1 MYARISAFALH
12 AGARCELVPE
22 GDIRNAS
29 ISLPHAFDCCNGLRA
44 RGIDELTQIDNRG
57 CESIPAT
64 EYDIPLPRESRADN
78 TAWMRARLH
87 LGSCHAGTRGM
98 IHLWPVP
105 GILSQSGKGPW
116 RRKFPRNVRGMF
128 PYTFMRWKELN
139 GQEGLLLRNSE
150 MALTNVLR
158 LVHRLCLGWEVD
170 WLGNVEQP
178 LVP

>member
-29 ISLPHAFDCCNGLRA
+29 ISLPHAFDGFNGLRA
-44 RGIDELTQIDNRG
+44 RGIDEPTQIDNRG

-64 EYDIPLPRESRADN
+64 EYDISLPRESRADN

-87 LGSCHAGTRGM
+87 PGSCHAGTRGM

-116 RRKFPRNVRGMF
+116 RRKFLRNVRGMF
-128 PYTFMRWKELN
+128 RTHSCRGK
-139 GQEGLLLRNSE
+139 S
-150 MALTNVLR
+150 
-158 LVHRLCLGWEVD
+158 
-170 WLGNVEQP
+170 
-178 LVP
+178 